1 VIRWYEFSVRTCA
14 IILLLAGAARAG
26 GNDLQLWRLGHPDP
40 MPCTVCDG
48 SPGDP
53 VELGTPG
60 AQARFHRLASTLG
73 LAFIPPF
80 QEPAATTGQAGFE
93 VGVSSSQAFLRIAA
107 DAWPTVDTQATA
119 APPAVLIL
127 PAIAVRKGLG
137 GSFEVGAAVQWLGDS
152 QMMALSGELRWAAV
166 EGIESAPDVGLRIW
180 GSRVIGAQDLDLA
193 AAGADVLVSRSFGLA
208 GMMKVQPYGSFGL
221 AMINALSSAVDFKP
235 TVEDPA
241 RPGIDDQVFHPVNLF
256 RNRYW
261 RGGAGARL
269 VVGTVVVGVEGAVAW
284 GTNAVQDRPGAATNF
299 VRLWSLAGRFGAAF

>member
-1 VIRWYEFSVRTCA
+1 M
-14 IILLLAGAARAG
+14 ILLLAGAARAG

-40 MPCTVCDG
+40 MPCTLCDG
-48 SPGDP
+48 SPGDVP
-53 VELGTPG
+53 EAGSPA

-73 LAFIPPF
+73 LAFVPPF

-93 VGVSSSQAFLRIAA
+93 VGVSSSQAFLHIGA
-107 DAWPTVDTQATA
+107 DAWPTVETQAA
-119 APPAVLIL
+119 GSPPAVLIL

-137 GSFEVGAAVQWLGDS
+137 GSFELGAVVQWLGGS
-152 QMMALSGELRWAAV
+152 EMMALSAELRWAAV
-166 EGIESAPDVGLRIW
+166 EGIESAPDVGLRVW
-180 GSRVIGAQDLDLA
+180 GSRVIGAQDLDIA
-193 AAGADVLVSRSFGLA
+193 AAGADVLASRSFGVA

-221 AMINALSSAVDFKP
+221 AMINAMSSAVDFKP
-235 TVEDPA
+235 TAEDPA
-241 RPGIDDQVFHPVNLF
+241 RPGIDDQVFHSVGLF

-284 GTNAVQDRPGAATNF
+284 GTNAVQDGPNAARNF